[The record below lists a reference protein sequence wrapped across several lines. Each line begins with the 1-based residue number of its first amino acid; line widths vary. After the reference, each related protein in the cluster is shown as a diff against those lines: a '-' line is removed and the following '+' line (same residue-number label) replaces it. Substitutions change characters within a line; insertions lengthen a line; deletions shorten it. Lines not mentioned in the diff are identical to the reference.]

1 MKSYLV
7 LFRETDARTH
17 VPTPDTART
26 HQQHWQQ
33 WLTTHAGTI
42 KGGRPLTLL
51 GRQLSPGQAPT
62 EGPRFHG
69 QEFVGGF
76 LLIEAADLDEAT
88 QLIASCP
95 VFEADGLA
103 EVREMM

>member
-1 MKSYLV
+1 M
-7 LFRETDARTH
+7 
-17 VPTPDTART
+17 
-26 HQQHWQQ
+26 
-33 WLTTHAGTI
+33 
-42 KGGRPLTLL
+42 
-51 GRQLSPGQAPT
+51 SPGQAPT

-103 EVREMM
+103 EVREMI

>member
-1 MKSYLV
+1 MKNYLV
-7 LFRETDARTH
+7 LFRETDARTQIPAPE
-17 VPTPDTART
+17 VAAA

-33 WLTTHAGTI
+33 WLSAHASAI
-42 KGGRPLTLL
+42 KAGRPLTMG
-51 GRQLSPGQAPT
+51 GRQLAPGLPPT
-62 EGPRFHG
+62 DGPRFHG

-76 LLIEAADLDEAT
+76 LLVEAADLDAAT
-88 QLIASCP
+88 QLIAGCP

>member
-1 MKSYLV
+1 MKNYLV
-7 LFRETDARTH
+7 LFRETDARTQ
-17 VPTPDTART
+17 VPAPETARA

-33 WLTTHAGTI
+33 WLATHAAAI
-42 KGGRPLTLL
+42 KGGRPLTLR
-51 GRQLSPGQAPT
+51 GRQLAPGQVAT

-76 LLIEAADLDEAT
+76 LLLEAPDLDAAT
-88 QLIASCP
+88 RLIANCP
-95 VFEADGLA
+95 IFEADGLA